1 MTSSETSEVLQD
13 PSVVRVRRR
22 AGAGLAALL
31 LASALSGCGTSVPKP
46 TRLQGNI
53 VAAVGLNPSINDR
66 PSPLLLRIYELRSPT
81 AFNQA
86 DFMSLYQ
93 SDQTTLA
100 ADLVMREE
108 VMLQPGETRLFNKLL
123 APETRF
129 IGVIAVYRNLE
140 RATWRAVVP
149 VALNKTQQLTVRAE
163 SLALS
168 ATIAP

>member
-108 VMLQPGETRLFNKLL
+108 VMLQPGETRPFNKLL